1 MSQELVTYIVLGS
14 HSRLARLKKFKVEN
28 DEECIFLSFNDYA
41 SLVQTLDNVIA
52 DSSGSIIVLLPPSSI
67 PKKKNR
73 ISLKKMAMINY
84 PVWGW
89 FDLPNSE
96 DKVSS
101 NLKKLNTFIRT
112 TPSIEQGIYF
122 TKDLYFSIGGMG
134 KFKADYFTE
143 VSKRLYSRLDPQ
155 KPLAPLTSR
164 SSSKVSLL

>member
-101 NLKKLNTFIRT
+101 NLKKINTFIRT

-143 VSKRLYSRLDPQ
+143 ISKRLYSRLDPQ

>member
-1 MSQELVTYIVLGS
+1 LSQELVTYIVLGS

-52 DSSGSIIVLLPPSSI
+52 DSSGAIIVLLPPSSI

-134 KFKADYFTE
+134 KFKANYFTE
-143 VSKRLYSRLDPQ
+143 ISKRLYSRLDPQ

>member
-28 DEECIFLSFNDYA
+28 DEESIFLSFNDYA

-52 DSSGSIIVLLPPSSI
+52 DSSGAIIVLLPPSSI

-143 VSKRLYSRLDPQ
+143 ISKRLYSRLDPQ

>member
-1 MSQELVTYIVLGS
+1 LSQELVTYIVLGS

-122 TKDLYFSIGGMG
+122 TRDLYFSIGGMG

-143 VSKRLYSRLDPQ
+143 ISKRLYSRLDPQ

>member
-1 MSQELVTYIVLGS
+1 M
-14 HSRLARLKKFKVEN
+14 KFY
-28 DEECIFLSFNDYA
+28 FF
-41 SLVQTLDNVIA
+41 SLVLSLVVT
-52 DSSGSIIVLLPPSSI
+52 I

-84 PVWGW
+84 PVRGW
-89 FDLPNSE
+89 FDLANSE

-101 NLKKLNTFIRT
+101 NIKKLNTFIRT

-134 KFKADYFTE
+134 KFKEDYFTE
-143 VSKRLYSRLDPQ
+143 ISKRLYSRLDPQ

-164 SSSKVSLL
+164 STSKVSLL